1 MERQLIRPPLEYVE
15 DEGSW
20 DLQADTAGDD
30 DG

>member
-20 DLQADTAGDD
+20 DLESDTAGDD
-30 DG
+30 E